1 MIDFTRN
8 REKVDDKRPMSET
21 TNTDDWRPESG
32 DNQPD
37 PLALL
42 GRIIAGKY
50 RIESFIGE
58 GGFGKVYTGVNINLV
73 EQKVVIK
80 FFTQAKLR
88 DRFDKEAQI
97 LCKLDHPAI
106 CSLIDYLPVEHALVI
121 PFIDGVDLR
130 RQLKETGPLPPDQ
143 FMTVVRS
150 VLDAIE
156 FAHNKSIA
164 HRDIKPSNIMIDGND
179 NVCIIDFGIAK
190 EIKETST
197 KTSFFVGTPDFA
209 APERRQGNPGYNPFI
224 SDIYELGVTFYY
236 LATNRHLY
244 QDRDDPDYR
253 DWDLPATSKLSSR
266 MKRVL
271 KKATHPDPARRYQS
285 IGEMIRDFDKVGYP
299 YRQKSVVLRSTAAV
313 LVMAAMVIVA
323 DAANQRFHFAD
334 VPPLIRWS
342 SADSVRPDTILGAQ
356 IESDQGTFPFGI
368 GNETPPSD
376 TETVAVVPPPIE
388 TVHVPLAAPQM
399 KIDVLPQGYTGMEV
413 DGQPETI
420 GEYFETTPGQH
431 EILIE
436 HGDFPVFRTFA
447 LVAAS
452 DTARLAFD
460 LRDRFP
466 SLDSA
471 KIMLLILPRIEGYGF
486 DLYCNGKPHRFDK
499 SREYDFYLKNGS
511 WRVSA
516 DVRPLTPGGMGTPQ
530 VDSIVVGV
538 VGKTVTRR
546 VTGNSGLV
554 NISSGPAGDQIMKL
568 LIYWSE
574 IQGNARR

>member
-1 MIDFTRN
+1 
-8 REKVDDKRPMSET
+8 MSET
-21 TNTDDWRPESG
+21 TNTDNWRPESE

-42 GRIIAGKY
+42 GQIIAGKY

-58 GGFGKVYTGVNINLV
+58 GGFGKVYTGININLV

-106 CSLIDYLPVEHALVI
+106 CSLIDYLPAERALVI

-143 FMTVVRS
+143 FMTVVWS

-164 HRDIKPSNIMIDGND
+164 HRDIKPSNIMIDKND

-209 APERRQGNPGYNPFI
+209 APERRQDNPGYNPFI
-224 SDIYELGVTFYY
+224 SDIYELGMTFYY

-244 QDRDDPDYR
+244 QDRNDPDYG
-253 DWDLPATSKLSSR
+253 DWDLPATDKLSSR

-285 IGEMIRDFDKVGYP
+285 IGEMIRDFDKVVYP
-299 YRQKSVVLRSTAAV
+299 YRRKFVALRSIGAA
-313 LVMAAMVIVA
+313 AAIAVIVVGA
-323 DAANQRFHFAD
+323 DAANQRYHFAD
-334 VPPLIRWS
+334 IPPLIRWS
-342 SADSVRPDTILGAQ
+342 SAPSETTLGAN
-356 IESDQGTFPFGI
+356 IKSDPGTFPFAI
-368 GNETPPSD
+368 TNETPPGD
-376 TETVAVVPPPIE
+376 TETVSVIPPPAE
-388 TVHVPLAAPQM
+388 TVDKPPTRPQM
-399 KIDVLPQGYTGMEV
+399 KIDVLPPGYTGMEV
-413 DGQPETI
+413 DGRSESI
-420 GEYFETTPGQH
+420 GQYFGTTPGQH

-447 LVAAS
+447 LVSPS
-452 DTARLAFD
+452 DTARLSFD

-471 KIMLLILPRIEGYGF
+471 KMMVLILPRIDGYGF

-499 SREYDFYLKNGS
+499 SREYDFYLKNGT

-516 DVRPLTPGGMGTPQ
+516 DVRQLTPGGAGRPQ
-530 VDSIVVGV
+530 VDSIVIGV
-538 VGKTVTRR
+538 VGKTMTRHIAGN
-546 VTGNSGLV
+546 TGLLNV
-554 NISSGPAGDQIMKL
+554 SSGPAGDQMMKL

>member
-1 MIDFTRN
+1 
-8 REKVDDKRPMSET
+8 MSET
-21 TNTDDWRPESG
+21 TNTGDWRPERD

-37 PLALL
+37 PLALI

-58 GGFGKVYTGVNINLV
+58 GGFGKVYTGVNINLI

-80 FFTQAKLR
+80 FFTQDKLR

-106 CSLIDYLPVEHALVI
+106 CSLIDYLPTERALVI

-130 RQLKETGPLPPDQ
+130 RQLKDHGPLPAGR

-150 VLDAIE
+150 MLDAIE

-164 HRDIKPSNIMIDGND
+164 HRDIKPSNIMIGKND
-179 NVCIIDFGIAK
+179 TVCIIDFGIAK
-190 EIKETST
+190 EITETST

-209 APERRQGNPGYNPFI
+209 APERRHSKPGYNPFI

-244 QDRDDPDYR
+244 QDRDDPDYG
-253 DWDLPATSKLSSR
+253 DWDLPATNKLSSR

-271 KKATHPDPARRYQS
+271 KKATHPDPARRYQA
-285 IGEMIRDFDKVGYP
+285 IGDMIRDFKKVVHP

-313 LVMAAMVIVA
+313 FAMAALIVIA
-323 DAANQRFHFAD
+323 DAANQRFHFSD
-334 VPPLIRWS
+334 IGPLIRWS
-342 SADSVRPDTILGAQ
+342 GARSVTMDATMGTQ
-356 IESDQGTFPFGI
+356 IESNPGTFPFGI
-368 GNETPPSD
+368 INEKPPSEAD
-376 TETVAVVPPPIE
+376 TETVAAVTPPVEIE
-388 TVHVPLAAPQM
+388 RTPSPAPQM
-399 KIDVLPQGYTGMEV
+399 KIDVLPVGYTGMEI
-413 DGQPETI
+413 DGRPESI

-436 HGDFPVFRTFA
+436 HGDFPLFRSFA
-447 LVAAS
+447 LVSPS
-452 DTARLAFD
+452 DTALLSFD

-471 KIMLLILPRIEGYGF
+471 KMMIMILPRTEGYGF

-499 SREYDFYLKNGS
+499 SREYDFYLKNGA

-516 DVRPLTPGGMGTPQ
+516 DVRRLFPGGVSELR

-538 VGKTVTRR
+538 VGKTITRSFA
-546 VTGNSGLV
+546 GESGILNV
-554 NISSGPAGDQIMKL
+554 SSGPAGDQIMRL

>member
-1 MIDFTRN
+1 MIGFTRN
-8 REKVDDKRPMSET
+8 REVVDEIKYMSDT
-21 TNTDDWRPESG
+21 TNTDDWRPDSEDS
-32 DNQPD
+32 QPD

-42 GRIIAGKY
+42 GQVIAGKY

-58 GGFGKVYTGVNINLV
+58 GGFGKVYTGVNVNLV

-97 LCKLDHPAI
+97 LCKLDHPSI
-106 CSLIDYLPVEHALVI
+106 CSLIDYLPAEHALVI

-164 HRDIKPSNIMIDGND
+164 HRDIKPSNIMIDRND

-190 EIKETST
+190 EITETST

-209 APERRQGNPGYNPFI
+209 APERRKDNPGYNPFI

-244 QDRDDPDYR
+244 QDRDDPDFH
-253 DWDLPATSKLSSR
+253 DWDLPATNKLSSR
-266 MKRVL
+266 MKRIL

-285 IGEMIRDFDKVGYP
+285 IEEMIQEFDKVSYP
-299 YRQKSVVLRSTAAV
+299 YRRKSVALRSIAAAAAIAAV
-313 LVMAAMVIVA
+313 VIGA
-323 DAANQRFHFAD
+323 DAANQRYHFAD
-334 VPPLIRWS
+334 VTPLIRWS
-342 SADSVRPDTILGAQ
+342 SVDSIVPDTTLDANTVSNQ
-356 IESDQGTFPFGI
+356 ESFPI
-368 GNETPPSD
+368 AVTDELPSD
-376 TETVAVVPPPIE
+376 TETVAIVPPPEE
-388 TVHVPLAAPQM
+388 TVNESPPAPEM
-399 KIDVLPQGYTGMEV
+399 KIDVQPPGCTGMEI
-413 DGQPETI
+413 DGRSETI

-436 HGDFPVFRTFA
+436 HGDFPLFRSFA
-447 LVAAS
+447 LVSAS
-452 DTARLAFD
+452 DTARLSFD
-460 LRDRFP
+460 LRDRYP

-471 KIMLLILPRIEGYGF
+471 KLMLLILPRIDGYGF

-499 SREYDFYLKNGS
+499 SREFNFYLKNGS

-516 DVRPLTPGGMGTPQ
+516 DVRRLTPGGVGKPQ

-538 VGKTVTRR
+538 VGKTITRNIA
-546 VTGNSGLV
+546 GNAGLV
-554 NISSGPAGDQIMKL
+554 NVSSGPAGDQIMKL

>member
-1 MIDFTRN
+1 
-8 REKVDDKRPMSET
+8 MSET
-21 TNTDDWRPESG
+21 TNTDDWRPESE
-32 DNQPD
+32 DSQPD

-42 GRIIAGKY
+42 GRVIAGKY
-50 RIESFIGE
+50 RVESFIGE
-58 GGFGKVYTGVNINLV
+58 GGFGKVYTGVNVNLV

-106 CSLIDYLPVEHALVI
+106 CSLIDYLPMERALVI
-121 PFIDGVDLR
+121 PYIDGVDLR

-164 HRDIKPSNIMIDGND
+164 HRDIKPSNIMIDRND

-209 APERRQGNPGYNPFI
+209 APERRQDNPGYNPFI

-244 QDRDDPDYR
+244 QDRDDPDYN
-253 DWDLPATSKLSSR
+253 DWDLPATNKLSSR

-299 YRQKSVVLRSTAAV
+299 YRRKSVLLRSLATAAV
-313 LVMAAMVIVA
+313 IAVVVIGA
-323 DAANQRFHFAD
+323 DAANQRYHIAE

-342 SADSVRPDTILGAQ
+342 SPDITRTDSIIGANDKANQEIFPVAITDNTPPPDTEA
-356 IESDQGTFPFGI
+356 
-368 GNETPPSD
+368 
-376 TETVAVVPPPIE
+376 VAVVPPPEE
-388 TVHVPLAAPQM
+388 TIHTPPPAPQM
-399 KIDVLPQGYTGMEV
+399 KIDVLPPGYTAVEV
-413 DGQPETI
+413 DGRPENI
-420 GEYFETTPGQH
+420 GEYFQTTPGQH

-436 HGDFPVFRTFA
+436 HGDFPLFRSVA

-460 LRDRFP
+460 LRDRYP

-471 KIMLLILPRIEGYGF
+471 NVMLLILPRIEGYGF
-486 DLYCNGKPHRFDK
+486 DLYCNGKPYRFDK
-499 SREYDFYLKNGS
+499 SREFRFYLKNGA

-516 DVRPLTPGGMGTPQ
+516 DVRRLTPGGIGEPQ

-538 VGKTVTRR
+538 VGKSITRKIA
-546 VTGNSGLV
+546 GNSGLLNV
-554 NISSGPAGDQIMKL
+554 SSGPAGDQMMKL